1 MQAVAGVV
9 LRLRAAVGIRLPVRA
24 ALGAER
30 LAVKTVTLHQP
41 ELLTQAAVA
50 VEQVQ
55 QVGLHPR
62 QIVVEM
68 AVPVLLHQF
77 QAAALLMRGAVVVAR
92 KIPAQRALAA
102 LEAAAQVQFKMR
114 TQQQEPLIL
123 AVAVAAQE
131 TSAIQ
136 QA

>member
-50 VEQVQ
+50 VE
-55 QVGLHPR
+55 R
-62 QIVVEM
+62 VV
-68 AVPVLLHQF
+68 PD
-77 QAAALLMRGAVVVAR
+77 
-92 KIPAQRALAA
+92 
-102 LEAAAQVQFKMR
+102 
-114 TQQQEPLIL
+114 
-123 AVAVAAQE
+123 
-131 TSAIQ
+131 
-136 QA
+136 